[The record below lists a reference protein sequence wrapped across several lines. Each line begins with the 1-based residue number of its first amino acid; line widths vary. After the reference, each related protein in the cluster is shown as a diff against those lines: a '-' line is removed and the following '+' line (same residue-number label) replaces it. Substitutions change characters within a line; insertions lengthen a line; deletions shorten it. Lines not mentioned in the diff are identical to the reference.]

1 MNTLN
6 DNFYSYSDILND
18 STMNAGNINV
28 NSITV
33 SGLTPN
39 ELVAT
44 DSSQTLISY
53 GITGTANEIDV
64 LKTPTKI
71 ILSTPQD
78 INTNSNVVFNSIVV
92 QGATVN
98 GITGNIANLNEL
110 TISSLTE
117 NEFIGVDTSKR
128 FVSRGISGTDNQI
141 NITYG
146 SAGITLSTPQDI
158 NTTSSPQF
166 NQLNLTGNLIQN
178 ISGNKGFVIGEI
190 ANDTPPNYAGIVHQ
204 SLANSFANCCLV
216 QNEGGDTTFNALE
229 DKILV
234 FAQGGI
240 HRLRVLKL
248 D

>member
-53 GITGTANEIDV
+53 GITGTANEINV

-78 INTNSNVVFNSIVV
+78 INTNSNVAFNSIVV
-92 QGATVN
+92 QGATIN
-98 GITGNIANLNEL
+98 GLTGNTATFNDITIRNLVE
-110 TISSLTE
+110 S
-117 NEFIGVDTSKR
+117 EFIGVDSSKKL
-128 FVSRGISGTDNQI
+128 VSRGITGTNNQI
-141 NITYG
+141 NINYG
-146 SAGITLSTPQDI
+146 SDGITLSTPQDI
-158 NTTSSPQF
+158 NTNSNVVF
-166 NQLNLTGNLIQN
+166 N
-178 ISGNKGFVIGEI
+178 SAVIKKYKY
-190 ANDTPPNYAGIVHQ
+190 NY
-204 SLANSFANCCLV
+204 
-216 QNEGGDTTFNALE
+216 
-229 DKILV
+229 
-234 FAQGGI
+234 
-240 HRLRVLKL
+240 
-248 D
+248 